1 MAGGNQDPFAG
12 DFAAGGFGGFG
23 ADDDLAP
30 AGGGRRKAR
39 MESLLRREIAT
50 TVATELRDPRLGFI
64 TITRCELSEDFD
76 QVTAY
81 YTILG
86 GGSRGLV
93 EQALRSA
100 RGYVQ
105 RCYAKSIRT
114 RRLPRLAFAYDEAET
129 QRQDMDDLI
138 RRARESDPDGGASAS
153 DSASETT
160 DAD

>member
-1 MAGGNQDPFAG
+1 MPGDDPFAG
-12 DFAAGGFGGFG
+12 QFSGGGFGGFG
-23 ADDDLAP
+23 NEDDFAP
-30 AGGGRRKAR
+30 SGGGRRKAR
-39 MESLLRREIAT
+39 MESMLRREIAT

-64 TITRCELSEDFD
+64 TITRCELTEDFD

-86 GGSRGLV
+86 GDGSSRGLV

-105 RCYAKSIRT
+105 RSYAKSVRM
-114 RRLPRLAFAYDEAET
+114 RRLPRLAFAYDEVEV

-138 RRARESDPDGGASAS
+138 RRARASDPDGGN
-153 DSASETT
+153 TPTPPT
-160 DAD
+160 DAP